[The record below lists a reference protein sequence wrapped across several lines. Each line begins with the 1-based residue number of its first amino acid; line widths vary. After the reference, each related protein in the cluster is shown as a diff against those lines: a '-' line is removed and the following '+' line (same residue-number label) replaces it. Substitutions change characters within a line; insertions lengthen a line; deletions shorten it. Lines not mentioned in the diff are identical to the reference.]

1 MKFFN
6 SYKLIVL
13 FLILTC
19 VFSLRIKYTEGEL
32 LDAEYYQIIR
42 MQKRGELTLFELPD
56 DASDSKEK
64 T

>member
-32 LDAEYYQIIR
+32 LDAEYNTV
-42 MQKRGELTLFELPD
+42 KN
-56 DASDSKEK
+56 
-64 T
+64 